1 MMVDDAQG
9 SRAKPKNGSS
19 QVDTPEIDEMRSGR
33 IEVAQSSTLDRSSHE
48 KEGEETNGDCP
59 GNQMSDIGVPELQN
73 DVVKD
78 QVSLARKKRCHDEME
93 DNIGLQENE
102 TAAVSSPG
110 FANARSERCEPEKK
124 RCREEEPSDLARDTT
139 PGPRFP
145 DMKPEI
151 TKEIQPELS
160 TDTDENPHGVTTR
173 SFADTAFGQLSSKPS
188 GFAAL
193 QFCRGNGFLNGFSSA
208 TPKLSSPAPAPS
220 KAVSGASDTIADQ
233 TSAAT
238 GPRFCFGSSS
248 NVSPFAGFSSKVNG
262 FAGFGSGPP
271 SAFPGTQSMG
281 NFSSGTSAALQG
293 HKVVKPFGAPD
304 SDSDVDEE
312 EDGDDEDGR
321 DSEGRLD
328 DKIRR
333 ASPEKDGE
341 DKKRPKLHKIEV
353 DDGEAGEIT
362 MVSVRAK
369 MFSFD
374 KQTGWKERGA
384 GMLKINVPRT
394 CVEFDDSGGVIPGSF
409 DASGLGLDESPDQVG
424 KSKVAR
430 LILRQDQTH
439 RVILNTAILP
449 AMDFQETASLKSVG
463 ILFTALEGSGAT
475 PVGITIRMSAT
486 SSKVFLNEVKAIQ
499 RELRGH

>member
-1 MMVDDAQG
+1 MVDDAQV
-9 SRAKPKNGSS
+9 SRTKPKNGSS
-19 QVDTPEIDEMRSGR
+19 QVDVPEIDEMRSGR
-33 IEVAQSSTLDRSSHE
+33 IEAAQSSMLDRLSHE
-48 KEGEETNGDCP
+48 KEGDETNGDCP
-59 GNQMSDIGVPELQN
+59 GKQISETDVSELQK
-73 DVVKD
+73 DVVKE
-78 QVSLARKKRCHDEME
+78 QVSLPRKKRCHDEME

-102 TAAVSSPG
+102 TAAASSSG
-110 FANARSERCEPEKK
+110 FVNARSERCESEKK

-145 DMKPEI
+145 DTKPEI

-160 TDTDENPHGVTTR
+160 TDTDVTPRGVTTR

-188 GFAAL
+188 GFAAIR
-193 QFCRGNGFLNGFSSA
+193 FCQGNGFLNGFSSA
-208 TPKLSSPAPAPS
+208 TPKFSSPTPAPS
-220 KAVSGASDTIADQ
+220 KSVSGASDTIADQ
-233 TSAAT
+233 TSAAA
-238 GPRFCFGSSS
+238 GLRFCFGSSS
-248 NVSPFAGFSSKVNG
+248 DVSPFAGFSSKVNG
-262 FAGFGSGPP
+262 FGGFGSGPP
-271 SAFPGTQSMG
+271 SAFSGTQSIG
-281 NFSSGTSAALQG
+281 NFSSGTSALQG

-304 SDSDVDEE
+304 SDSDVDGE

-333 ASPEKDGE
+333 ASPEKDSE
-341 DKKRPKLHKIEV
+341 DRKRPKLHKIEV

-394 CVEFDDSGGVIPGSF
+394 CVEFDDSGGVIPDSF
-409 DASGLGLDESPDQVG
+409 DASGLELDESPDQVG

>member
-1 MMVDDAQG
+1 MMVDDA
-9 SRAKPKNGSS
+9 RTKPKNGSS
-19 QVDTPEIDEMRSGR
+19 QVDAPEIDEVRSGR
-33 IEVAQSSTLDRSSHE
+33 IEVAQSSMPDRLSHE
-48 KEGEETNGDCP
+48 REGEETNGDCA
-59 GNQMSDIGVPELQN
+59 GNQLSETGVPELQN
-73 DVVKD
+73 DVVKE
-78 QVSLARKKRCHDEME
+78 QVSLPRKKRCHDEME
-93 DNIGLQENE
+93 DNIGLQDDE
-102 TAAVSSPG
+102 TAAASSPG
-110 FANARSERCEPEKK
+110 FANARSERCGPEKK

-151 TKEIQPELS
+151 TKEIQHELS
-160 TDTDENPHGVTTR
+160 TDTVENPRGVTTR

-188 GFAAL
+188 GFAAV
-193 QFCRGNGFLNGFSSA
+193 QACQGNGFLNGFSSA
-208 TPKLSSPAPAPS
+208 TPKFSSPTPAPS
-220 KAVSGASDTIADQ
+220 KSVSGASDTIADQ
-233 TSAAT
+233 TSAAA
-238 GPRFCFGSSS
+238 GPRFCFGSSLD
-248 NVSPFAGFSSKVNG
+248 VSPFAGFSSKVNG
-262 FAGFGSGPP
+262 FSGFGSGPP
-271 SAFPGTQSMG
+271 SAFPGTQSIG
-281 NFSSGTSAALQG
+281 NFSSGTSALQC

-304 SDSDVDEE
+304 SDSDVNEE

-333 ASPEKDGE
+333 ASPEKDSE
-341 DKKRPKLHKIEV
+341 DRKRPKLHKIEV

-384 GMLKINVPRT
+384 GMLKINVPRA

-409 DASGLGLDESPDQVG
+409 DASGLELDESPDQVG

-430 LILRQDQTH
+430 LILRQDQTR